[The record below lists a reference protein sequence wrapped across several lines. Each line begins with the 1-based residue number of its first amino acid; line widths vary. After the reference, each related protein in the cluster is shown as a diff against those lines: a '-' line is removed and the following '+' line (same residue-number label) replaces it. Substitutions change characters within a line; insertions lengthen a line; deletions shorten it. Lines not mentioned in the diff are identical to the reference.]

1 MINWKPELP
10 SNGVSIGNL
19 EITRGIFQG
28 DRLSPL
34 LFVLCMIPFSLILR
48 KAKFGYELGD
58 KKTRI
63 KHLLFMDDLKLFAK
77 SNDQIDSL
85 VSTVY
90 TVSEDIGME
99 FEIKKCEVLVPKQA
113 KVDKGK
119 IRSLNLSNGKLMKT
133 ADEEGMLDT

>member
-1 MINWKPELP
+1 
-10 SNGVSIGNL
+10 
-19 EITRGIFQG
+19 
-28 DRLSPL
+28 
-34 LFVLCMIPFSLILR
+34 MIPFSLILR

-63 KHLLFMDDLKLFAK
+63 KHLLFMDGLKLFAK